1 MLVSNC
7 LGRGVRALKTAVDT
21 KEDDADVT
29 AAITAFPA
37 SVDTGLAAR
46 SDLDVTE
53 AFLRTA
59 HALGRAQKG
68 RLAVKKNNLRTARGR
83 VRQVARLRRAR
94 RRRQLRE
101 TVAPAVPRIDF
112 YVFTITGTSVFGI
125 AIVLILLGNLAAAL
139 PLFPA
144 ADAACGPWPTS

>member
-1 MLVSNC
+1 M
-7 LGRGVRALKTAVDT
+7 
-21 KEDDADVT
+21 
-29 AAITAFPA
+29 
-37 SVDTGLAAR
+37 DTGLAAR

-94 RRRQLRE
+94 RRRRQLRE

-125 AIVLILLGNLAAAL
+125 AIVLILLGNPAAAL